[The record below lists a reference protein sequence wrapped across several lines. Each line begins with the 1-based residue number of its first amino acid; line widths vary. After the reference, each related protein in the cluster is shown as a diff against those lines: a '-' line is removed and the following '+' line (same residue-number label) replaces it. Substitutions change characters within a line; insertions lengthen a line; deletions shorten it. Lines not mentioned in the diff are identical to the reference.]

1 MATRTGADRRLASP
15 PAGATVLGLD
25 EAGRGSVLGP
35 LVVGGFLVAEARI
48 DALRELGVRDS
59 KLLTPAR
66 RELIYAGLESIG
78 QRVSIA
84 LPPAEIDRSVA
95 HHGLNDL
102 EAEAF
107 ARLVRRTRPSFVR
120 VDACDTNAARFGAT
134 IRRLAEHDG
143 PVWSAHGADRTDLV
157 VGAGSIVAKVRRD
170 RAVATLERRLG
181 RKIGSGY
188 PSDPMTVDIVR
199 SAVAEGDRP
208 SWLRA
213 SWKTVTR
220 VKPTPPLVRL
230 ESFP

>member
-1 MATRTGADRRLASP
+1 VATRTGADRRRAAP

-35 LVVGGFLVAEARI
+35 LVVGGFLVAEERI
-48 DALRELGVRDS
+48 DSLRELGVRDS
-59 KLLTPAR
+59 KLLSPAR
-66 RELIYAGLESIG
+66 RESLYAGLGSIG
-78 QRVSIA
+78 QRLSIT
-84 LPPAEIDRSVA
+84 LTPSRIDRSVA

-107 ARLVRRTRPSFVR
+107 AELVRRTRPSFVR

-143 PVWSAHGADRTDLV
+143 PVWSAHGADRSDLV

-170 RAVATLERRLG
+170 RAVATLERRIG

-188 PSDPMTVDIVR
+188 PSDPVTVDIVR
-199 SAVAEGDRP
+199 TAVAQGDRP

-213 SWKTVTR
+213 SWKTVRR
-220 VKPTPPLVRL
+220 VKPSPTLVRL